1 MSYIS
6 QHKEV
11 RLILDGQIKTVK
23 FKVVK
28 ASDLS
33 NIDDLV
39 KA

>member
-1 MSYIS
+1 MSHIS

-11 RLILDGQIKTVK
+11 RLILDGQFKTVK